1 MLKMTLFIIS
11 VIFQL
16 SLVNEIS
23 AQSLLGK
30 SQILIAHKSK
40 TAFVGEVVFI
50 GNPPPDGLTTQI
62 VGVAQ
67 TVIFKVK
74 KKLRGKIRSEFVKVS
89 IETMRNNLLQGT
101 IFEGTELIVFI
112 GDWSGTGKSDSCGD
126 FEANSNKSIFTPTK
140 DPKKDFKMPCYSTDI
155 KSIIEATKEE
165 LSAVAHLVK

>member
-74 KKLRGKIRSEFVKVS
+74 KKLRGKIRSEFV
-89 IETMRNNLLQGT
+89 
-101 IFEGTELIVFI
+101 
-112 GDWSGTGKSDSCGD
+112 
-126 FEANSNKSIFTPTK
+126 
-140 DPKKDFKMPCYSTDI
+140 
-155 KSIIEATKEE
+155 
-165 LSAVAHLVK
+165 